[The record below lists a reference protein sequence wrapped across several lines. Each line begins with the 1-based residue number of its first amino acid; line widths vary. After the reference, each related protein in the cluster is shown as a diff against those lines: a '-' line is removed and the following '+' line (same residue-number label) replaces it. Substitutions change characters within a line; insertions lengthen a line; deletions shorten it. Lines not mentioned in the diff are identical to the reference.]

1 MPPDVLLRKLT
12 YLHQLLE
19 DLQQFENASL
29 DDVRRQHYA
38 VERLFEL
45 LVMTTCDIL
54 FHELAEQGVT
64 PDSYRDAFK
73 QAGAQ
78 GLLPPALS
86 AKLEKAAGMRNII
99 VHLYQAIDYSIL
111 HSSIRPA
118 LQDFKEFLALCETRL
133 HSK

>member
-12 YLHQLLE
+12 YLRQLLD
-19 DLQQFENASL
+19 DLQAFENASL
-29 DDVRRQHYA
+29 DDVHAHHYT

-54 FHELAEQGVT
+54 FHELAAQGIT

-73 QAGAQ
+73 QASAQ
-78 GLLPPALS
+78 GMIPPDLS

-111 HSSIRPA
+111 HSSVRPA
-118 LQDFKEFLALCETRL
+118 LQDFREFLALFEARL
-133 HSK
+133 